1 MRVGKRF
8 CLSAAAASSPQCL
21 GRRRFRVS
29 PGSGVG
35 SVVPVPPAAGAAGGI
50 LWAGAAAAQR
60 GEELA
65 LGLASAAA
73 VKGAPQPGPG
83 VELCCWE

>member
-8 CLSAAAASSPQCL
+8 RLSAAAASSPQCL
-21 GRRRFRVS
+21 RRRFRVS

-35 SVVPVPPAAGAAGGI
+35 SVVPVSSAAGAAGGV

-65 LGLASAAA
+65 LALASAVA